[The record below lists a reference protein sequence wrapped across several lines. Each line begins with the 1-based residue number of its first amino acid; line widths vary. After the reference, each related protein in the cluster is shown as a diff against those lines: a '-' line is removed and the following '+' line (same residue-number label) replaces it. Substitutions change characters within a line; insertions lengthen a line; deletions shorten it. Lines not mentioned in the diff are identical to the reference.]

1 MTAAIDFAAD
11 LPALLASGRLA
22 GDEATLRRAAAT
34 LPAALSGAVAVRD
47 EAQARFWLAWAGAKF
62 WQPVRIPLSRT
73 TRSRGFPDGATDF
86 EAMKA
91 WCGKACRRG
100 WAMEALTAT
109 LVDPQ
114 DAALTFWFEDGG
126 EARRFMLK
134 WMPLRCT

>member
-1 MTAAIDFAAD
+1 MTAYDFAAD

-22 GDEATLRRAAAT
+22 GDAAAWLTAADGMRAAQA
-34 LPAALSGAVAVRD
+34 SGAASVRD
-47 EAQARFWLAWAGAKF
+47 EAQARLWLAWAGAKY

-73 TRSRGFPDGATDF
+73 TRSRGFPDGSTDF

-100 WAMEALTAT
+100 WAVEALTAG
-109 LVDPQ
+109 LDDPAQ
-114 DAALTFWFEDGG
+114 AALTFWFEDGA

-134 WMPLRCT
+134 WLPLRCT